1 MGITLKNVRSQIFFI
16 TPSRYEFEFYF
27 PPRKLS
33 SEEEL
38 S

>member
-1 MGITLKNVRSQIFFI
+1 MGITLTNVRSQIFLI
-16 TPSRYEFEFYF
+16 TSSRYEFEFYF
-27 PPRKLS
+27 PPLKLS

>member
-1 MGITLKNVRSQIFFI
+1 MGIALTNVRSQIVFI
-16 TPSRYEFEFYF
+16 TSRYEFEFYF

>member
-1 MGITLKNVRSQIFFI
+1 MGIALKNVRSQIVFI
-16 TPSRYEFEFYF
+16 TSSRYEFEFYF